1 MAKKL
6 NQKDRVLR
14 HLETYG
20 SIDPRQ
26 AYFDYSIMRLAAVI
40 FNLKEEG
47 HNIKSESITSKNKFD
62 EPVSYAKYTLVIKQ
76 KSKVSKKY
84 KEKRSSLLGDLFES
98 FRKY

>member
-47 HNIKSESITSKNKFD
+47 HDIKSESITSKNKFD

-76 KSKVSKKY
+76 EP
-84 KEKRSSLLGDLFES
+84 KESQRTLLGDLFES
-98 FRKY
+98 FTKIYK

>member
-47 HNIKSESITSKNKFD
+47 HDIKSELITSKNKFD
-62 EPVSYAKYTLVIKQ
+62 EPVSYAKYTLVT
-76 KSKVSKKY
+76 KK
-84 KEKRSSLLGDLFES
+84 EPIEEQSSLLINLFKS
-98 FRKY
+98 FAKIYK

>member
-26 AYFDYSIMRLAAVI
+26 A

>member
-26 AYFDYSIMRLAAVI
+26 AFFDYSIMRLAAVI

-47 HNIKSESITSKNKFD
+47 HDIKSELITSKNKFD
-62 EPVSYAKYTLVIKQ
+62 EPVSYAKYTLATKQ
-76 KSKVSKKY
+76 DSEEEQTSV
-84 KEKRSSLLGDLFES
+84 LGDLFKS
-98 FRKY
+98 FTKIYK

>member
-26 AYFDYSIMRLAAVI
+26 AFFDYSIMRLAAVI

-47 HNIKSESITSKNKFD
+47 HDIKSELITSKNKFD
-62 EPVSYAKYTLVIKQ
+62 EPVSYAKYTMVTKQ
-76 KSKVSKKY
+76 DSEEEQTSV
-84 KEKRSSLLGDLFES
+84 LGDLFKS
-98 FRKY
+98 FTKIYK

>member
-26 AYFDYSIMRLAAVI
+26 AFFDYSIMRLAAVI

-47 HNIKSESITSKNKFD
+47 HDIKSESITSKNKFD
-62 EPVSYAKYTLVIKQ
+62 EPVSYAKYTLVTKQ
-76 KSKVSKKY
+76 EYKV
-84 KEKRSSLLGDLFES
+84 EKSSLFGELFES
-98 FRKY
+98 FTKIYK

>member
-47 HNIKSESITSKNKFD
+47 HNIKSETITSKNKFN
-62 EPVSYAKYTLVIKQ
+62 EPVSYAKYTLAIKQ
-76 KSKVSKKY
+76 EP
-84 KEKRSSLLGDLFES
+84 KEEQSLLGDLFES
-98 FRKY
+98 FTKIYK

>member
-47 HNIKSESITSKNKFD
+47 HDIKSESITSKNKFD
-62 EPVSYAKYTLVIKQ
+62 EPVSYAKYTLVTKQ
-76 KSKVSKKY
+76 DSE
-84 KEKRSSLLGDLFES
+84 EKQSSLLEDLFES
-98 FRKY
+98 FTKIYK